1 MMLTGGLIFIVASFT
16 DFLDGYIARKYNQ
29 VTTFGKFFD
38 PIADKLLVN
47 SVLILFAV
55 TKMLPV

>member
-1 MMLTGGLIFIVASFT
+1 MMLISGLVFVVASFT